1 MKTILLILTI
11 TLSHIFSDHAVLQQD
26 TQTPVWGWGT
36 PGSEISVKASWNKKA
51 VKAKVQADGSWK
63 VILDTPKADGLC
75 HEIVFKS
82 GRETVRISDIVL
94 GEVWLCSGQSNMEM
108 PIRGFGFQ
116 EVEGA
121 TEAIMA
127 APETAS
133 AVRVFDIRTDK
144 KTEPVADVDAVW
156 ELSSPGVVAKTSA
169 IGYFFAR
176 RLTRSLGVPVGII
189 VNAWGGSRI
198 EPWMTRDAIN
208 SAGLTQ
214 EEMNNLHAIEEKP
227 YRWPETP
234 ELIWNGRVSPI
245 VGYAVKGILWY
256 QGCSNMDQ
264 PHCYNKLQN
273 SMVALWRREWGRE
286 LPFIYTLIAPFEH
299 GKADG
304 RWRPF
309 FVENQMLTASEIPL
323 AWYVCTETLGNK
335 TTVHPAQKKEVA
347 DMMVMRALQNVY
359 GMNPGLN
366 IEAPLPQ
373 SFEFCDDGLVKVR
386 LTDVWS
392 DLMSISA
399 RNIVGFQL
407 AGEDREF
414 FNAEAEVDWDG
425 NTILVRCPEVPHPVS
440 VRYGWN
446 NWMGANLAKSSGI
459 PVPPFRSDNW
469 DY

>member
-1 MKTILLILTI
+1 
-11 TLSHIFSDHAVLQQD
+11 
-26 TQTPVWGWGT
+26 
-36 PGSEISVKASWNKKA
+36 
-51 VKAKVQADGSWK
+51 
-63 VILDTPKADGLC
+63 
-75 HEIVFKS
+75 
-82 GRETVRISDIVL
+82 
-94 GEVWLCSGQSNMEM
+94 
-108 PIRGFGFQ
+108 
-116 EVEGA
+116 
-121 TEAIMA
+121 
-127 APETAS
+127 
-133 AVRVFDIRTDK
+133 
-144 KTEPVADVDAVW
+144 
-156 ELSSPGVVAKTSA
+156 
-169 IGYFFAR
+169 
-176 RLTRSLGVPVGII
+176 
-189 VNAWGGSRI
+189 
-198 EPWMTRDAIN
+198 
-208 SAGLTQ
+208 
-214 EEMNNLHAIEEKP
+214 
-227 YRWPETP
+227 
-234 ELIWNGRVSPI
+234 
-245 VGYAVKGILWY
+245 
-256 QGCSNMDQ
+256 
-264 PHCYNKLQN
+264 
-273 SMVALWRREWGRE
+273 
-286 LPFIYTLIAPFEH
+286 
-299 GKADG
+299 
-304 RWRPF
+304 
-309 FVENQMLTASEIPL
+309 MLTASEIPL